1 MSTQPYIFNAKLG
14 KWGRIST
21 EYYLASRQC
30 YFADLLRP
38 AYFSAYHSIECMA
51 KGFLEFKDP
60 KFDGESY
67 GHNWGKI
74 FKELMK
80 HYPKAKF
87 ISIPDYMI
95 KEISYLLIK
104 YPKGTLLLA
113 PTNFLDDVDKRY
125 LSMLQLISPI
135 HLKWLEEMIED
146 KEEKTP
152 GIFTRD
158 NFYKK
163 KIIDYFKSS

>member
-1 MSTQPYIFNAKLG
+1 MSQPFIFNAGLG

-21 EYYLASRQC
+21 EYYLVSGQS

-60 KFDGESY
+60 KIDGESY

-74 FKELMK
+74 FKALIK
-80 HYPKAKF
+80 LYPKAKF

-95 KEISYLLIK
+95 KEISYLSIK
-104 YPKGTLLLA
+104 YPKGTLLVA
-113 PTNFLDDVDKRY
+113 PTNFINDVDKRY
-125 LSMLQLISPI
+125 LSMLQILSPI
-135 HLKWLEEMIED
+135 HLKWLENLLNE
-146 KEEKTP
+146 KEGKTP

-158 NFYKK
+158 NFYKQQ
-163 KIIDYFKSS
+163 IIDYFKGS